1 MAEQL
6 NDMPGRSSF
15 GNCTSLRQPLAVHVG
30 SDHELQFLRGGG
42 CTSLRLGDERG
53 RRILDAS
60 QFLREL
66 HFIEAWWRIGCRS
79 MACTSQFL
87 RELHFIEAPPRRT
100 W

>member
-42 CTSLRLGDERG
+42 
-53 RRILDAS
+53 
-60 QFLREL
+60 L
-66 HFIEAWWRIGCRS
+66 HFIEARRR
-79 MACTSQFL
+79 T
-87 RELHFIEAPPRRT
+87 RPPDPRRVAVPSGT
-100 W
+100 ALH